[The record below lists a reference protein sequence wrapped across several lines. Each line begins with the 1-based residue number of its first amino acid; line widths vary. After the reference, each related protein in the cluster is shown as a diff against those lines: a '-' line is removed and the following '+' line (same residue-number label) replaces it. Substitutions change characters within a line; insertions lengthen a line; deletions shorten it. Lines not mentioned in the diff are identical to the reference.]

1 MIRSINYTL
10 LLDTDNYIEDLW
22 CSKFAVQVQN
32 CVFWFCSVLHVS
44 RIKKLRVNNQIT
56 FVGLLVCFKQEAPSV
71 YGEHIS

>member
-22 CSKFAVQVQN
+22 CLKFAVQVQN

-44 RIKKLRVNNQIT
+44 RIKKQRVNNQNP
-56 FVGLLVCFKQEAPSV
+56 FVGLLVCLHQ
-71 YGEHIS
+71 